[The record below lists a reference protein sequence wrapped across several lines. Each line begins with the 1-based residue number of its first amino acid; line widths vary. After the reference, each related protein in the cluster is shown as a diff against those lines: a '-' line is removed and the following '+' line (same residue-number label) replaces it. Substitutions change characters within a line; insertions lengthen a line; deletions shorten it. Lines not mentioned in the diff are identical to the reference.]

1 MPKAVPPKAVP
12 PKAVPPEAVPPKA
25 VPPDAASPATPSS
38 AAVPPRIELSRLT
51 RRLPSGERE
60 LTIVDAVDLIIPAGQ
75 FVAVLGPSGS
85 GKSTLLALMAGLD
98 RPTAGEVRIDGQ
110 PISDLSEDELAL
122 LRRHKIGF
130 VFQSFQLLGNLTA
143 RENVLLPAE
152 LRGLPDPLA
161 RADELLAAVGLS
173 DRGHHYPSQLSGGEQ
188 QRVALARA
196 FAARPPILLADEPT
210 GNLDGATGR
219 IVLDLMSELRR
230 REGTTL
236 VLVTHDPAVAA
247 LADRQIHLR
256 DGRIERSTP
265 ERGTADAL
273 PAGVR
278 ETSPAGS
285 LLSLPPAPEVVVR

>member
-1 MPKAVPPKAVP
+1 MPKATP
-12 PKAVPPEAVPPKA
+12 
-25 VPPDAASPATPSS
+25 SATPGST
-38 AAVPPRIELSRLT
+38 AAPPRIELIRLT

-60 LTIVDAVDLIIPAGQ
+60 LTIVDAIDLAIPAGQ

-110 PISDLSEDELAL
+110 LISNLSEDELAL

-152 LRGLPDPLA
+152 LRGLPDPPA

-265 ERGTADAL
+265 ERGASGGSPPEA
-273 PAGVR
+273 R
-278 ETSPAGS
+278 ETSPAES
-285 LLSLPPAPEVVVR
+285 LLSTPAAPEVVAR